1 MKKLQYFSQLLILL
15 LLAGFSAQAQN
26 PSTVNLYGRVLRLGT
41 AIGIPNVTVTGA
53 ADTLSIQAGN
63 TFNPVLATTDS
74 MGNFT
79 LTVPANTAAAL
90 SYRVYTY
97 DCNQNIVANV
107 VHTSNYLNVTAGALY
122 ICQAAVQTTVVISGR
137 VTDLNAPNTGL
148 AGRVVTIAPDSFS
161 ASTGNNFTPFNALT
175 NATGYYT
182 ANAPYSAANNYSDYI
197 VTTPDCNSRLAGAN
211 VHSIGG
217 VPVTADLAVCT
228 TPLSQTVIISGRLT
242 NGTTQA
248 GVPNYLVNI
257 APDTLSLLAGNIFNT
272 VSIRTD
278 SLGYY
283 STVVP
288 AIGSATTLLDYLIYA
303 IGCNNTYY
311 SRIGRITAGAGN
323 ITNADLI
330 ICVSTLDSVTISGQV
345 GNSSAPFGPVA
356 NHPVK
361 IAPDTT
367 AAPFFNTFVVYTNAQ
382 GTYSARVPYSVSLGT
397 NFYVVSTPDCN
408 GNLITGG
415 GYSTGGPVDVSFA
428 ICEPPVPSASL
439 AGSIYYANGTR
450 AQGATIVAY
459 KLGSDFSAITQDSN
473 GYYTFA
479 SLPAGQYIVQAWLA
493 IPSATLGA
501 FATYAPSTTTFQNA
515 SVFTLISGALSTADI
530 TLAIGDSTVGPNSLN
545 GTLTGDSAAGN
556 LRVSYMVHIDYSRAR
571 VILADANGTDR
582 YSAAVDA
589 SGRWSFSNLP
599 NGTYKARV
607 EYPKVSCTPINLT
620 LPATS
625 SIRFVVDGSGHL
637 IGTQPTGTARN
648 MAQKLVMYPN
658 PVNTQL
664 QLNGEALDL
673 STLRLVNATGQTI
686 QPSVSG
692 QAGSYTVSTEVIAP
706 GLYTLLVTG
715 TDGQAFTGKIV
726 KQ

>member
-137 VTDLNAPNTGL
+137 VTDQNAPNTGL
-148 AGRVVTIAPDSFS
+148 AGRIVRIAPDSFS
-161 ASTGNNFTPFNALT
+161 ASTGNNFTPFNVLT

-182 ANAPYSAANNYSDYI
+182 ANAPYSAANNYSDY
-197 VTTPDCNSRLAGAN
+197 VLSTLDCNNLGN
-211 VHSIGG
+211 VARGHSIGG
-217 VPVTADLAVCT
+217 APVTADFYLCNWSDT
-228 TPLSQTVIISGRLT
+228 ITISGRLT
-242 NGTTQA
+242 NSTTQA
-248 GVPNYLVNI
+248 GVPNYIVNI
-257 APDTLSLLAGNIFNT
+257 DPDTLSLLAGNIFNT
-272 VSIRTD
+272 ISLRTD

-283 STVVP
+283 STLVP
-288 AIGSATTLLDYLIYA
+288 ARGTMTSALDYLIYA

-311 SRIGRITAGAGN
+311 SRIGRISAGVGI
-323 ITNADLI
+323 ITNADLS
-330 ICVSTLDSVTISGQV
+330 ICASSRDSVTISGQV
-345 GNSSAPFGPVA
+345 GSSSAPFGPIA

-367 AAPFFNTFVVYTNAQ
+367 SAPFFNTFVVYTNAQ
-382 GTYSARVPYSVSLGT
+382 GTYSARVPYNVGLGT

-415 GYSTGGPVDVSFA
+415 GYSTGGPIVDVSFA
-428 ICEPPVPSASL
+428 ICEPPVSSASL

-450 AQGATIVAY
+450 AQGATIIAY